1 MDFLPRLILT
11 LFKSEKLPKLAQ
23 RGEGVDNLSN
33 AQKEKVFF
41 SGIPSLRWWKQF
53 GAWESFLISSWHVW
67 SRSHVLPLAQL
78 QLLVV
83 KSEQLSHNKSKDET
97 AFYLVDGKN
106 AKEHC

>member
-1 MDFLPRLILT
+1 M
-11 LFKSEKLPKLAQ
+11 
-23 RGEGVDNLSN
+23 SN